1 MSLMSDLGTAVG
13 LEFKNQRDLIKN
25 LETNTYNKLEIDQ
38 TMSLKLDISSFN
50 GTEILNKLKIVAGTN
65 SGLDADLL
73 DGHEGSYYQPA
84 TNAITTE
91 NIGTQNVASALKLTN
106 ASRINGILFDGSK
119 DITINAVDSTSRI
132 ARTEKGVAN
141 GVATL
146 DANGVVYSTQLPSYV
161 DDVLEYDDISLFP
174 ENGERSKI
182 YVAKDNNKTYRWSGS
197 TYVYI
202 TSGAVDSVNGQTGI
216 VDIVDIVGNSA
227 TTDKLQKGITINGVY
242 FDGTQDIVVVDTTKQ
257 DTLISETNIKSI
269 VGKSLLGSGSI
280 DLYITDL
287 FDAKT
292 DTTSIFLGTD
302 TGNNDMGNT
311 YSTVLGV
318 GALKSNFEGID
329 NIAIGN
335 DALMNTSG
343 SKNIGI
349 GNKAGLN
356 LLTGNNNI
364 YIGNNVDVSEAV
376 VENEIVIGNSIN
388 GQGNNTVT
396 LGNDNS
402 TDLYMGSSKVY
413 TKTGDGSQFLSDD
426 GTYKFISRL
435 LPFDVAQ
442 FINGKLYSSET
453 VIKVIAPRTITIP
466 ANMVGSYAHADTAP
480 STTLV
485 MTIYKNGVSQGNITF
500 NATKKE
506 GIITSSEII
515 LSAGDIL
522 TVVAPISIDATF
534 SNFACIITGSMNY

>member
-132 ARTEKGVAN
+132 ATTEKGVAN

-174 ENGERSKI
+174 ENGERNKI

-349 GNKAGLN
+349 GNKVGLN

-466 ANMVGSYAHADTAP
+466 ANMAGSYAHADTAP

>member
-25 LETNTYNKLEIDQ
+25 LET
-38 TMSLKLDISSFN
+38 
-50 GTEILNKLKIVAGTN
+50 
-65 SGLDADLL
+65 
-73 DGHEGSYYQPA
+73 H
-84 TNAITTE
+84 
-91 NIGTQNVASALKLTN
+91 
-106 ASRINGILFDGSK
+106 
-119 DITINAVDSTSRI
+119 
-132 ARTEKGVAN
+132 
-141 GVATL
+141 
-146 DANGVVYSTQLPSYV
+146 
-161 DDVLEYDDISLFP
+161 
-174 ENGERSKI
+174 
-182 YVAKDNNKTYRWSGS
+182 
-197 TYVYI
+197 
-202 TSGAVDSVNGQTGI
+202 
-216 VDIVDIVGNSA
+216 
-227 TTDKLQKGITINGVY
+227 
-242 FDGTQDIVVVDTTKQ
+242 
-257 DTLISETNIKSI
+257 
-269 VGKSLLGSGSI
+269 
-280 DLYITDL
+280 
-287 FDAKT
+287 
-292 DTTSIFLGTD
+292 TSIFLGTD

-329 NIAIGN
+329 NIAVGN

-364 YIGNNVDVSEAV
+364 YIGNNVDVSEAL

-402 TDLYMGSSKVY
+402 TDLFMGSSKVY

-466 ANMVGSYAHADTAP
+466 TNMVGSYAHADTAP

-485 MTIYKNGVSQGNITF
+485 MTIYKNGVSQGNIRF
-500 NATKKE
+500 NANNKK